1 MAAPQKNSQII
12 IPSVGHPPEEPHLL
26 VLLLVITDDLGS
38 GHAHL
43 HAVNYK
49 LPGSLQSLT
58 GEVLREAGR

>member
-1 MAAPQKNSQII
+1 MDAPQKITQII
-12 IPSVGHPPEEPHLL
+12 ISTISHPPKEPHLL
-26 VLLLVITDDLGS
+26 VLLLVVTDYLGG

-58 GEVLREAGR
+58 GEVLSEAGS